1 MLNFAVRNG
10 SIPHRPHVSML
21 VENNARQGF
30 FEAADF
36 EDVKRN
42 LPPYLADAALLRI
55 GSWTA
60 STGPRRFAAS
70 SAPQ

>member
-1 MLNFAVRNG
+1 LAALRRTLNLAVRNG
-10 SIPHRPHVSML
+10 SIPHHPHVSML

-42 LPPYLADAALLRI
+42 PPPYLADAA
-55 GSWTA
+55 
-60 STGPRRFAAS
+60 
-70 SAPQ
+70 